1 MGDPAG
7 WGEDPAGA
15 GVYQPS
21 RWNRKSVLG
30 GAEIALRW
38 NRRSLASSWNC
49 FLIWRA
55 YPIWCP
61 EAQVPGDCRVVP
73 AEDGRR
79 RRPPAGPALKVEE
92 KLLKEL
98 RSFR

>member
-7 WGEDPAGA
+7 WGVEDPPDT

-49 FLIWRA
+49 FLIWMA
-55 YPIWCP
+55 YPHL
-61 EAQVPGDCRVVP
+61 VP
-73 AEDGRR
+73 
-79 RRPPAGPALKVEE
+79 
-92 KLLKEL
+92 
-98 RSFR
+98 